1 MQTIN
6 HKQLYDLIANTSGA
20 AIVGILALTDAKAKK
35 TGNPFPEKLVFKM
48 VRAVAFV
55 GANYQN
61 AVEREQTRQGVT
73 GIFEAES
80 LPWGQWAIDNKIIE
94 HKGEF
99 YLRTQSTPGQRR
111 NQAARLLGYFDF
123 GGDELTREQVAP
135 FLPAT
140 YESAKQ
146 QDEAELTQTVWVRN
160 YKFSSLLRV
169 RINGKTYKVKNPLEK

>member
-6 HKQLYDLIANTSGA
+6 HKQLYDLIADTKGA

-55 GANYQN
+55 GANYQS
-61 AVEREQTRQGVT
+61 AVEREQGRQGES
-73 GIFEAES
+73 GEFIAES
-80 LPWGQWAIDNKIIE
+80 LPWGQWAIDNKVIK

-111 NQAARLLGYFDF
+111 AQAARLLGYFDL

-135 FLPAT
+135 FLPAV

-146 QDEAELTQTVWVRN
+146 QGEAGLSNTVWVRA
-160 YKFSSLLRV
+160 YKFSSLLRI
-169 RINGKTYKVKNPLEK
+169 RINGQTYRVKN